1 MTDVAIETNDREVL
15 KQLEAIDGAVDML
28 ASERRG
34 MDGATLFTT
43 VLVLAPA
50 IVPAVVSI
58 VKAQIEARKHVR
70 VIVGGVEIRGVS
82 EKTLMEILKK
92 EQHKKLP
99 K

>member
-1 MTDVAIETNDREVL
+1 MTDVAIETNDRDVL
-15 KQLEAIDGAVDML
+15 KQLEAIDGAADML

-34 MDGATLFTT
+34 MDGATLFTA
-43 VLVLAPA
+43 VLALAPA

-82 EKTLMEILKK
+82 EKTLMEILSK
-92 EQHKKLP
+92 EQHKKLQ